1 VPLEG
6 GSSLWGG
13 LEPEGYD
20 LGPRE
25 YLTVNFNTVSPGY
38 FDLIDVPV
46 LRGRDFDET
55 DRAGGQ
61 RVGIVN
67 LAFAER
73 FWLGEDAVG
82 KHVVARDEYEIVGVV
97 GDAKYVTVSEERT
110 PHIWVPAAQSQS
122 VEYRVHVRTSG
133 DPGTLL
139 PTIREEVHAL
149 DRDLP
154 IVESRPMSSLTDRAV
169 LPYRVA
175 SVVLTAAGLI
185 ALGLAMMGVYG
196 VMAYA
201 VSQRTRE
208 VGIRI
213 AVGARRESVVGMIV
227 REGLALAVV
236 GVVAALPLLVL
247 LTQLI
252 KTLVIGVRPL
262 DPVSLVGGISLLAL
276 SAAAATLVPA
286 VRAARVDPM
295 VALRAE

>member
-1 VPLEG
+1 
-6 GSSLWGG
+6 
-13 LEPEGYD
+13 
-20 LGPRE
+20 
-25 YLTVNFNTVSPGY
+25 
-38 FDLIDVPV
+38 
-46 LRGRDFDET
+46 
-55 DRAGGQ
+55 
-61 RVGIVN
+61 
-67 LAFAER
+67 
-73 FWLGEDAVG
+73 
-82 KHVVARDEYEIVGVV
+82 
-97 GDAKYVTVSEERT
+97 
-110 PHIWVPAAQSQS
+110 
-122 VEYRVHVRTSG
+122 
-133 DPGTLL
+133 
-139 PTIREEVHAL
+139 
-149 DRDLP
+149 
-154 IVESRPMSSLTDRAV
+154 MSSLTDRAV